1 MDISFHSALKLI
13 IDVISA
19 VNQPVSQHMQR
30 TACIA
35 QELAV
40 RMDLPRK
47 SQGKV
52 FVAALLHDIGMI
64 GDARRIDTL
73 DAIDYADDPHQLSG
87 YRMLYGFKVFKP
99 IRDII
104 LNHHK
109 HLADDPERK
118 GSIEQYIV
126 AFADCV
132 ERILP
137 LNDNQLFANAGEIIN
152 RFCERYRGQFP
163 DEIFAA
169 FRDLEEQDYFWFR
182 LENSGLSRV
191 MDIISPVKAVHLDID
206 QFREICLLIARIVDR
221 YSSFTV
227 SHSISVGAVA
237 RRLAMQYGMGGREQ
251 KLIEIAG
258 YLHDLGKI
266 YIPVT
271 IIEKADRL
279 NDREFSRIKGHS
291 YKTGEIL
298 SEYPALSTIAQW
310 AEHHHERLD
319 GSGYPYHLTKA
330 YLDIPSRILAIADI
344 YTALTEDRPYRK
356 GMKNVQALAIIRQE
370 VAAGKLDADIFQC
383 LESNVALIDCGIEM
397 ISKNYLKK
405 SRPAPAGRI
414 QFSRSLFLPLPI
426 SGNQR
431 SERP

>member
-1 MDISFHSALKLI
+1 
-13 IDVISA
+13 
-19 VNQPVSQHMQR
+19 MQR

-152 RFCERYRGQFP
+152 RFCERYRASFP
-163 DEIFAA
+163 TRSLQPFA
-169 FRDLEEQDYFWFR
+169 
-182 LENSGLSRV
+182 
-191 MDIISPVKAVHLDID
+191 
-206 QFREICLLIARIVDR
+206 
-221 YSSFTV
+221 
-227 SHSISVGAVA
+227 
-237 RRLAMQYGMGGREQ
+237 
-251 KLIEIAG
+251 
-258 YLHDLGKI
+258 
-266 YIPVT
+266 
-271 IIEKADRL
+271 
-279 NDREFSRIKGHS
+279 
-291 YKTGEIL
+291 IL
-298 SEYPALSTIAQW
+298 
-310 AEHHHERLD
+310 
-319 GSGYPYHLTKA
+319 
-330 YLDIPSRILAIADI
+330 
-344 YTALTEDRPYRK
+344 
-356 GMKNVQALAIIRQE
+356 
-370 VAAGKLDADIFQC
+370 
-383 LESNVALIDCGIEM
+383 
-397 ISKNYLKK
+397 K
-405 SRPAPAGRI
+405 SRTTSGSALRTAG
-414 QFSRSLFLPLPI
+414 FP
-426 SGNQR
+426 G
-431 SERP
+431 